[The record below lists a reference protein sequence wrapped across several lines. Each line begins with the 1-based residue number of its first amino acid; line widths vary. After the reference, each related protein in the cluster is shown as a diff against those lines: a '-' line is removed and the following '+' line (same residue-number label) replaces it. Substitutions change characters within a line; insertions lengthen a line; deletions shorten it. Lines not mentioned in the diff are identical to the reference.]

1 MQKLLVGDKAP
12 DFLLRDQNNNDF
24 KLSDFKGKWVVV
36 YFVSKNFNPNSL
48 KLASDFNKLIKKFDS
63 LGAIV
68 VGVSNSSVDSN
79 LNFINK
85 INAQFSFLS
94 DSESSITKLYSPKV
108 TKQVLDREIRSI
120 PRTTYLINPN
130 GNVEFIWR
138 NFEVLGH
145 AEKVLKKIS
154 ERRFL
159 SRLTVL

>member
-85 INAQFSFLS
+85 NNN
-94 DSESSITKLYSPKV
+94 
-108 TKQVLDREIRSI
+108 R
-120 PRTTYLINPN
+120 
-130 GNVEFIWR
+130 
-138 NFEVLGH
+138 
-145 AEKVLKKIS
+145 
-154 ERRFL
+154 
-159 SRLTVL
+159 